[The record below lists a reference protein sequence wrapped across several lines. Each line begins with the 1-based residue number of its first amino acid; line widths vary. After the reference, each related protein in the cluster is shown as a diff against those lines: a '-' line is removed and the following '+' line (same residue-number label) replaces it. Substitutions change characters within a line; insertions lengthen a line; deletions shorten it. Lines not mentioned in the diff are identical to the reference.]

1 MHKQEK
7 INKKVIFL
15 LPILGGGGG
24 ERVASDLTQY
34 LPENI
39 EKIIVAFEVKDYYKY
54 NGKIISLEIKLST
67 NIILKIY
74 TFLKGYF
81 KFKKIIAEEKPDY
94 VISFGSLQNIL
105 NIISTKKAIVR
116 IDNPILVSHR
126 KFIEKLYPIFVKLLF
141 NKAKRI
147 IVVSRRLK
155 EELIKKFK
163 IKEEKISVI
172 YNSVDIEKIKKLAQ
186 EPIEPEF
193 KKVFDHPVIINIGSL
208 IPQKD
213 QESLIRAFKKVKE
226 EIIDAKLV
234 ILGDGVLEKKLKKIT
249 SKLGLENDTHFLGWQ
264 ENPFKFLA
272 RSKLFVLSSFWE
284 GFGIVLLEAMA
295 CGVPIVSSDCDFGPK
310 EILSLSKKS
319 GNKLAGIEYAEY
331 GILFAE
337 NAEKEELMCQAIIT
351 VLTDSLLQKKFA
363 ENAYERVKSF
373 DISSHMH
380 QYKFLEEDDKKIS
393 WVFIDRKIG
402 GGFAYNS
409 EVRRIIAQN
418 YKLKTIAIKDRHI
431 LFKYFKPFRWMWQ
444 LMRADIGGDVLI
456 EESFDTLIFPIPRRH
471 DKKVAIIHHIDN
483 SASPVLLKILLVFA
497 ERIFY
502 KNIKKFDLVVTVS
515 EYWRQYFLSIGC
527 KNVVKIYNSF
537 DLESFNITDSDVDA
551 FRNKFNLIGK
561 KIVYIGNCQKAKGV
575 VESYQSLKDLD
586 IFLVTSGERK
596 VNIGAINLNLSY
608 HDYLCLLKA
617 SSIVVTMSKFK
628 EGWCRTAHEAML
640 LRKPV
645 IGSGVG
651 GMKELLE
658 SGKQIV
664 CADFN
669 ELSNKVE
676 YLLNNPAA
684 MEKMGHDGYEYA
696 RNFTQEKF
704 DKEWLNLFK
713 NL

>member
-1 MHKQEK
+1 
-7 INKKVIFL
+7 
-15 LPILGGGGG
+15 
-24 ERVASDLTQY
+24 
-34 LPENI
+34 
-39 EKIIVAFEVKDYYKY
+39 
-54 NGKIISLEIKLST
+54 
-67 NIILKIY
+67 
-74 TFLKGYF
+74 
-81 KFKKIIAEEKPDY
+81 
-94 VISFGSLQNIL
+94 
-105 NIISTKKAIVR
+105 
-116 IDNPILVSHR
+116 
-126 KFIEKLYPIFVKLLF
+126 
-141 NKAKRI
+141 
-147 IVVSRRLK
+147 
-155 EELIKKFK
+155 
-163 IKEEKISVI
+163 
-172 YNSVDIEKIKKLAQ
+172 
-186 EPIEPEF
+186 
-193 KKVFDHPVIINIGSL
+193 
-208 IPQKD
+208 
-213 QESLIRAFKKVKE
+213 
-226 EIIDAKLV
+226 
-234 ILGDGVLEKKLKKIT
+234 
-249 SKLGLENDTHFLGWQ
+249 
-264 ENPFKFLA
+264 
-272 RSKLFVLSSFWE
+272 
-284 GFGIVLLEAMA
+284 
-295 CGVPIVSSDCDFGPK
+295 
-310 EILSLSKKS
+310 
-319 GNKLAGIEYAEY
+319 
-331 GILFAE
+331 
-337 NAEKEELMCQAIIT
+337 
-351 VLTDSLLQKKFA
+351 
-363 ENAYERVKSF
+363 
-373 DISSHMH
+373 
-380 QYKFLEEDDKKIS
+380 
-393 WVFIDRKIG
+393 
-402 GGFAYNS
+402 
-409 EVRRIIAQN
+409 
-418 YKLKTIAIKDRHI
+418 
-431 LFKYFKPFRWMWQ
+431 MWQ